1 MNLRSLAV
9 CLVISAAMPLQSALA
24 GGHGGRPVSNIDE
37 LPVRSGDWSEEELAK
52 GRKQLIAAFDAAWV
66 RVVASGKDRE
76 VLATQPPNRPGAS
89 KSYIVRLA
97 DCLPRVEFTPW
108 PENPVGPFKDILET
122 GVIRQVVQGVPETPS
137 NTSYYF
143 SGISQGFQAAVLAEI
158 EQHYG
163 VELEL
168 ETVVLPP
175 GRLPATSLLVAGKVD
190 FLSQLNAT
198 GGYTE
203 GMRRRASRRF
213 SCTMTAS
220 SQFIHIPEKSPLAR
234 EINNFDDL
242 LARPQVRI
250 CAGPLATQTSSSF
263 LPEHSIT
270 TKFVND
276 LSDCDAEIKEGKFDA
291 IINPMHDLSI
301 AGLEGYKSVHTLL
314 VTGTPLWVADEGI
327 ECRTVGEG
335 RAAES
340 ICTAVDPL

>member
-1 MNLRSLAV
+1 MKLRSLAIG
-9 CLVISAAMPLQSALA
+9 LVLSAALPVQSVLA
-24 GGHGGRPVSNIDE
+24 GGHGGAPISNVDE
-37 LPVRSGDWSEEELAK
+37 LPVRSGDWSPEELAK
-52 GRKQLIAAFDAAWV
+52 GRRQLIAAFDAAWV
-66 RVVASGKDRE
+66 RVVATGKDRE

-97 DCLPRVEFTPW
+97 DCLPEPEYTPW

-122 GVIRQVVQGVPETPS
+122 GVIRQLVQGVPETPA

-158 EQHYG
+158 EKHYG
-163 VELEL
+163 VELKV
-168 ETVVLPP
+168 ETVVLAP
-175 GRLPATSLLVAGKVD
+175 GKLPATSLLVAGKVD

-198 GGYTE
+198 GGHTE
-203 GMRRRASRRF
+203 GLRRRDSRRF

-234 EINNFDDL
+234 EINSFDDL
-242 LARPQVRI
+242 AARPHVRI
-250 CAGPLATQTSSSF
+250 CAGPLATQTSSAF
-263 LPEHSIT
+263 LPQHSIT

-276 LSDCDAEIKEGKFDA
+276 LSDCDAEIKEGKFDV

-301 AGLEGYKSVHTLL
+301 AGLKGYKSVHTLL
-314 VTGTPLWVADEGI
+314 ATGTPLWVADEGI

-340 ICTAVDPL
+340 ICTVVDPL